1 MPDQS
6 QIPVSRRPTDP
17 LGPVGQV
24 DISHLRGDDSVG
36 HLGPPIIPPDDSV
49 HVRDNAGAHLESAK
63 LPVPAPSMIVPAG
76 FHGDQCC

>member
-6 QIPVSRRPTDP
+6 QIPVSRRTTDP

-36 HLGPPIIPPDDSV
+36 HLGPPIIPSDDSV
-49 HVRDNAGAHLESAK
+49 HVRHDAGAPLERAK
-63 LPVPAPSMIVPAG
+63 LTVPAPSPVIPAG